1 MEIIIWIFTIFS
13 NNVIGY
19 ANDLSFRGDK
29 KKKPCKWLKYT
40 FDLKLYYILIAK
52 ILPRIFAYLLIHEI
66 TIKTS
71 FY

>member
-29 KKKPCKWLKYT
+29 KKKTL
-40 FDLKLYYILIAK
+40 
-52 ILPRIFAYLLIHEI
+52 
-66 TIKTS
+66 
-71 FY
+71 

>member
-1 MEIIIWIFTIFS
+1 MLLVMPMTWALEGT
-13 NNVIGY
+13 
-19 ANDLSFRGDK
+19 K